1 MVGRKYRLGNL
12 ETPWEWGLG
21 KDNEGGKWT
30 DEERQ
35 LQGEAEQRRVYFI
48 FLKIRQTCLKANEI
62 VPQKKVKYMRE
73 KIQKV
78 PEKAGVENPK
88 QRRKAECFLEVV
100 PMIATIFSMKGEVDQ
115 REGD

>member
-35 LQGEAEQRRVYFI
+35 LQGEAE
-48 FLKIRQTCLKANEI
+48 
-62 VPQKKVKYMRE
+62 
-73 KIQKV
+73 
-78 PEKAGVENPK
+78 
-88 QRRKAECFLEVV
+88 
-100 PMIATIFSMKGEVDQ
+100 
-115 REGD
+115 